1 MALEI
6 PRLVAA
12 PLASMAHPAELRT
25 YSTQQLSPVGSDFNP
40 EERDASSKRYPAEVY
55 ETSFDEGPT
64 PYRQDQSPPG
74 GNKPRGPGML
84 ADAKSWDQSRPIY
97 TPRGAPSDAVP
108 ALSRLEA
115 RISFAP
121 LYMYNY
127 ASTLYACVSFLP
139 WNLAERRA
147 RIDILV

>member
-1 MALEI
+1 MALDL
-6 PRLVAA
+6 PPLVSA
-12 PLASMAHPAELRT
+12 PLASMARTTELKT
-25 YSTQQLSPVGSDFNP
+25 YSVQQVAPVGSDFNP
-40 EERDASSKRYPAEVY
+40 EERDASNTGYAGGEYHS
-55 ETSFDEGPT
+55 SLDEGLHSARREGSST
-64 PYRQDQSPPG
+64 G
-74 GNKPRGPGML
+74 GASPRGPGML

-97 TPRGAPSDAVP
+97 NPRGAPSDAVP

>member
-1 MALEI
+1 MALEL
-6 PRLVAA
+6 PPLVTA
-12 PLASMAHPAELRT
+12 PLSSMARTAELRT

-40 EERDASSKRYPAEVY
+40 EERDASNTRYAGADNEPSVEA
-55 ETSFDEGPT
+55 GQQ
-64 PYRQDQSPPG
+64 PYRREQSLAG
-74 GNKPRGPGML
+74 GNAPRGPGML

-97 TPRGAPSDAVP
+97 NPRGAPSDAVP

>member
-1 MALEI
+1 MALEL
-6 PRLVAA
+6 PPLVSA
-12 PLASMAHPAELRT
+12 PLASMARAAEIRT
-25 YSTQQLSPVGSDFNP
+25 YSAQQVSPIGSDFNP
-40 EERDASSKRYPAEVY
+40 EERDASNTRYAGRDY
-55 ETSFDEGPT
+55 NSSLDEGPHS
-64 PYRQDQSPPG
+64 PRREDSPPAG
-74 GNKPRGPGML
+74 SAPRGPGML

-97 TPRGAPSDAVP
+97 NPRGAPSDAVP

>member
-1 MALEI
+1 MALEL
-6 PRLVAA
+6 PPLVSA
-12 PLASMAHPAELRT
+12 PLASLARTAELRT
-25 YSTQQLSPVGSDFNP
+25 FSAQQVSPVGSDFNP
-40 EERDASSKRYPAEVY
+40 EERDASNTRYAGVDYDP
-55 ETSFDEGPT
+55 SNDERVHT
-64 PYRQDQSPPG
+64 PRREDPSPG
-74 GNKPRGPGML
+74 GSMPRGPGVL

-97 TPRGAPSDAVP
+97 NPRGAPSDAVP

>member
-1 MALEI
+1 MALEL
-6 PRLVAA
+6 PPLVAA
-12 PLASMAHPAELRT
+12 PLSSMARTAELRT

-40 EERDASSKRYPAEVY
+40 EERDASSTRYAGGDY
-55 ETSFDEGPT
+55 EASVDEGPD
-64 PYRQDQSPPG
+64 PYRRDQSPPG
-74 GNKPRGPGML
+74 GTTPRGPGML

-97 TPRGAPSDAVP
+97 NPRGAPSDAVP